1 MLRKYVSRKVTCVL
15 LAFTAFAAD
24 AAVKIRLQFVFDKG
38 AMDYISQ
45 AGADYDDFAQRCV
58 DRMNTVLTNSRLND
72 YFTYELAC
80 TTLLPGVDN
89 TGPDKG
95 YTEGWAALTGN
106 RGEEWADMLTDRYN
120 NAADV
125 VVLLVNTGTYA
136 GLTGNSHPYTGSGAE
151 YAINYAGDAFSVCS
165 IMTAAREIQGIA
177 NAHQVLSHEVAHT
190 IGCGHSD
197 TQDSQ
202 PGPQS
207 ATYSAA
213 LQFRLPE
220 GKETMSPQTASI
232 TRDIMAYFGT
242 TLMGYP
248 THIFYKDD
256 GQGGREF
263 MTRDEVKAMM
273 GWTDDLENDVYYDNT
288 DGSHGTGDQS
298 CVWTYCYI
306 VPYFSSPNLYFS
318 TVTVPHGMELTDG
331 VVTVYDQ
338 AQYDAMSAEDKA
350 KLVPM
355 GDETH
360 NNRQVLIDNCQ
371 YASRWHLGVKFS
383 KEGDA
388 SVVNGKS
395 DKITLTPLSKNLTI
409 YYTTDGTEPTK
420 ENGTLYTEPFSLTQ
434 AATVK
439 VRSYDANGNEGDV
452 FSKSYTMLP
461 LATARGNTELTW
473 TTTSPE
479 WYSNNDVARSGNINS
494 VAIFLDEYLSNSD
507 IAFAE
512 IPQSPI
518 EINAYPINGAIVTN
532 GTEMALSWD
541 DPEVTVSYYIGE
553 NATETKYCDNEKPF
567 KINFDDVAYTGN
579 TTYHIIA
586 EKSGKAVQVI
596 GDASIKYWLAGN
608 SFAPPNLSKIL
619 DTPDLFWAVSGDAW
633 SKYTASPH
641 KGVSAYKCSP
651 NSDAEHSFKTI
662 VNVDGDNKA
671 LTFYHK
677 DNFVDENASFEV
689 LVDDVQVWSTN
700 GAITVQSDWV
710 RSLVPIKS
718 GSHTVE
724 FRFTGNGSTL
734 YLDAISIIGEKTTST
749 EDDAYPVPYSWF
761 SIYDSSITD
770 DKIEDRA
777 KTKASNNLN
786 TWWQCY
792 VLGLDPTNETSK
804 LVTTI
809 RMDGTT
815 PVVEYSPTNEV
826 LKARKAIEYV
836 LQGKPALSNNWQ
848 DVEFDKP
855 GDTNRFFRIKVE
867 WK

>member
-1 MLRKYVSRKVTCVL
+1 MLRKYVSRNVTCVL

-45 AGADYDDFAQRCV
+45 AGADYDDFAQSCV

-106 RGEEWADMLTDRYN
+106 RGAEWADMLTDRYN

-207 ATYSAA
+207 TTYSAA

-220 GKETMSPQTASI
+220 GKETMLPQTASI

-318 TVTVPHGMELTDG
+318 TVTVPYGMELTDG

-434 AATVK
+434 VATVK
-439 VRSYDANGNEGDV
+439 ARSYDANGNEGDV

-461 LATARGNTELTW
+461 LATARGN
-473 TTTSPE
+473 
-479 WYSNNDVARSGNINS
+479 INS
-494 VAIFLDEYLSNSD
+494 VAIFLDEYLSNSAR
-507 IAFAE
+507 AFAE
-512 IPQSPI
+512 FPQSPI
-518 EINAYPINGAIVTN
+518 AINAYPINGAIVPPPTN
-532 GTEMALSWD
+532 TMAQTTMELSCTNKDVEIW
-541 DPEVTVSYYIGE
+541 YY
-553 NATETKYCDNEKPF
+553 NA
-567 KINFDDVAYTGN
+567 
-579 TTYHIIA
+579 
-586 EKSGKAVQVI
+586 S
-596 GDASIKYWLAGN
+596 
-608 SFAPPNLSKIL
+608 LSKTEANAVKYTTPVVIEAGVNGAEYHAFAKKDDKKVSGPDVVIEYKIAGSSYTPLNPSDIL
-619 DTPDLFWAVSGDAW
+619 DTPKLFWAVSGDTW
-633 SKYTASPH
+633 DKVTDTPH
-641 KGVSAYKCSP
+641 NGGSVYKCEPTSAC
-651 NSDAEHSFKTI
+651 SLKTI
-662 VNVDGDNKA
+662 VNIDGDNKP

-677 DNFVDENASFEV
+677 DNFVDENASVVV
-689 LVDDVQVWSTN
+689 LVDDEQVWSTN

-710 RSLVPIKS
+710 RSLVPINS
-718 GSHTVE
+718 GRHTVE
-724 FRFTGNGSTL
+724 FRFIGNGSTL
-734 YLDAISIIGEKTTST
+734 YLDDISIGENIGEKTTST

-770 DKIEDRA
+770 DKIEGRA
-777 KTKASNNLN
+777 TTIASNNLN

-826 LKARKAIEYV
+826 LKASKAIEYV

-848 DVEFDKP
+848 DVEFDEP